1 MELSLPSR
9 DYLDPTIFK
18 REIECIFSREWVAVC
33 RAEEISNPGDWRV
46 VDLSGESVLVVRGKS
61 DKLNAFYNVCRHRGA
76 RLCAPADQ
84 PLKPGR
90 AVLPPSVLPNGNIRC
105 PYHAWTYDSD
115 GALIGAP
122 FLTEEPEFKREDFSL
137 YPVGCETWGGFVFL
151 NRTPKVATPLAAQMA
166 PVQQRLANYPLDDL
180 RIGHR
185 IRYEVD
191 ANWKILCENYN
202 ECYHCGPVHP
212 ELCRLVPAFRMKGG
226 AGLNWEDGV
235 PHREGAYT
243 FTWSGTTK
251 RAPFKGLNEAEKV
264 RHKGEL
270 AYPNLF
276 LSMACDHVAAFIL
289 HPKSAQRTEIDCLFL
304 FAQNELARADFDH
317 SDTSEFWDITNQQDW
332 SICERVQQGMSS
344 SAHVQGYYAPM
355 EDMNLDMRRYIRER
369 MK

>member
-1 MELSLPSR
+1 MELSLPSS
-9 DYLDPTIFK
+9 DYLDPLVFK

-33 RAEEISNPGDWRV
+33 RAEEVLNPGDWRV
-46 VDLSGESVLVVRGKS
+46 VDLVGESVLVVRGKS
-61 DKLNAFYNVCRHRGA
+61 GKLTAFYNVCRHRGA

-84 PLKPGR
+84 ALKPGR
-90 AVLPPSVLPNGNIRC
+90 APLPPSVLPNGNIRC

-122 FLTEEPEFKREDFSL
+122 FLTEEPEFRREDFSL

-151 NRTPKVATPLAAQMA
+151 HRTPKEAAPLTSQMA
-166 PVQQRLANYPLDDL
+166 PVQHRLANYPLEDL

-212 ELCRLVPAFRMKGG
+212 ELCRIVPAFRMKGG

-251 RAPFKGLNEAEKV
+251 RAPFKGLSEAEKV

-270 AYPNLF
+270 SYPNLF

-289 HPKSAQRTEIDCLFL
+289 HPKSAGRTEIDCLFL
-304 FAQNELARADFDH
+304 FAQEELAHSDFDH
-317 SDTSEFWDITNQQDW
+317 SDTSEFWDVTNQQDW
-332 SICERVQQGMSS
+332 SICERVQQGIAS
-344 SAHVQGYYAPM
+344 SAHFQGYYAPM
-355 EDMNLDMRRYIRER
+355 EDMNLDMRRYVRER